1 MARSM
6 PLTIG
11 MRSAPTTAMY
21 TRCRTPAR
29 DAAPTRFRAL
39 SSSPLEP
46 PAQCTTVLTPATAAS
61 IASPVARS
69 PVTNST
75 PSPDAWLCR
84 LSTRTSHPASRR
96 RGTTCPPSVPVP
108 PVTRTRIE
116 PPFGSDLLAGP
127 LRLREGLLPRHIHWA
142 SRVYPYDTDR
152 RRNVTDGRAG
162 SLPSPSTHRL
172 PGQAAGVMSK
182 GGDRLALQGDFQ
194 QHEPADDGD
203 DDHPHK
209 DLCVIDLLHGRR
221 WQVLRERSMQE
232 PLDACNRLILPNCA
246 AESVTR

>member
-11 MRSAPTTAMY
+11 IRSAPTTEMY

-39 SSSPLEP
+39 SSSPLEL
-46 PAQCTTVLTPATAAS
+46 PAQCATVLTPATAAS
-61 IASPVARS
+61 IPSPVARS

-84 LSTRTSHPASRR
+84 LSTRRSHPASRR

-108 PVTRTRIE
+108 PVTRTRIV

-127 LRLREGLLPRHIHWA
+127 LGLQEGRLPRHIHWA

-152 RRNVTDGRAG
+152 RRNVTDGRARVAGG
-162 SLPSPSTHRL
+162 SLRGA
-172 PGQAAGVMSK
+172 PGAP
-182 GGDRLALQGDFQ
+182 GGGRPPDARVR
-194 QHEPADDGD
+194 
-203 DDHPHK
+203 HK
-209 DLCVIDLLHGRR
+209 GRR
-221 WQVLRERSMQE
+221 RR
-232 PLDACNRLILPNCA
+232 PGNPGALPPGGG
-246 AESVTR
+246 